1 MNKRFAIAGIIAFAF
16 LVLNVSP
23 SLADTISVT
32 QPGATDGFGS
42 TYMLSANCTG
52 SVCNVTLTIDS
63 TNATNP
69 DISAVDFKIGSSDTF
84 GGTVVP
90 PNGTWNTSSGSLGN
104 GGCGN
109 NSGGFI
115 CSQAASTS
123 SFAATCG
130 ILTWSWTGVDVTGD
144 VTVNHVGY
152 KYDNGTG
159 TLNGMIVSD
168 STFGSGSGGG
178 GTSVPEPGVLQLLG
192 VGLAGLGVMRR
203 RLLPL

>member
-1 MNKRFAIAGIIAFAF
+1 MNKRFAISGIIALAV
-16 LVLNVSP
+16 LLLNVS
-23 SLADTISVT
+23 SSHADTISVT

-63 TNATNP
+63 THATNP

-84 GGTVVP
+84 SGTVAA

-123 SFAATCG
+123 SFAATGG

-144 VTVNHVGY
+144 LTINHVGY

-168 STFGSGSGGG
+168 STFGGGGG

-192 VGLAGLGVMRR
+192 VGLVGLGMMRR
-203 RLLPL
+203 RLLSF

>member
-1 MNKRFAIAGIIAFAF
+1 MNKRFAIPGIIAFAF
-16 LVLNVSP
+16 LLLNVS
-23 SLADTISVT
+23 SSNADTISVT

-52 SVCNVTLTIDS
+52 SLCNVTLTIDS

-123 SFAATCG
+123 SFAATGG
-130 ILTWSWTGVDVTGD
+130 ILTWSWTGVDVSGD
-144 VTVNHVGY
+144 LTINHVGY

-168 STFGSGSGGG
+168 STFGSGG

-192 VGLAGLGVMRR
+192 AGLVGLGIMRR
-203 RLLPL
+203 RLLNF

>member
-1 MNKRFAIAGIIAFAF
+1 MNKRFVISGIIALAV
-16 LVLNVSP
+16 LLLNVS
-23 SLADTISVT
+23 SSHADTISVT

-63 TNATNP
+63 THATNP

-84 GGTVVP
+84 SGTVAA

-123 SFAATCG
+123 SFAATGG

-144 VTVNHVGY
+144 LTINHVGY

-168 STFGSGSGGG
+168 STFGGGGG

-192 VGLAGLGVMRR
+192 VGLVGLGMMRR
-203 RLLPL
+203 RLLSF

>member
-1 MNKRFAIAGIIAFAF
+1 MNKRFAIPGIIAFAF
-16 LVLNVSP
+16 LLLNVS
-23 SLADTISVT
+23 SSNADTISVT

-52 SVCNVTLTIDS
+52 SLCNVTLTIDS

-123 SFAATCG
+123 SFAATGG
-130 ILTWSWTGVDVTGD
+130 ILTWSWTGVDVSGD
-144 VTVNHVGY
+144 LTINHVGY

-168 STFGSGSGGG
+168 STFGSGG
-178 GTSVPEPGVLQLLG
+178 GTSVPEPGVLQPLG
-192 VGLAGLGVMRR
+192 AGLVGLGIMRR
-203 RLLPL
+203 RLLNF

>member
-1 MNKRFAIAGIIAFAF
+1 MNKRFVIPGIIALAV
-16 LVLNVSP
+16 LLLNVS
-23 SLADTISVT
+23 SSHADTISVT

-63 TNATNP
+63 THATNP

-84 GGTVVP
+84 SGTVAAP
-90 PNGTWNTSSGSLGN
+90 SGTWNTSSGSLGN

-123 SFAATCG
+123 SFAATGG

-144 VTVNHVGY
+144 LTINHVGY

-168 STFGSGSGGG
+168 STFGGGGG

-192 VGLAGLGVMRR
+192 VGLVGLGIMRR
-203 RLLPL
+203 RLVSF

>member
-1 MNKRFAIAGIIAFAF
+1 
-16 LVLNVSP
+16 
-23 SLADTISVT
+23 
-32 QPGATDGFGS
+32 
-42 TYMLSANCTG
+42 MLSANCTG

-63 TNATNP
+63 THATNP

-84 GGTVVP
+84 SGTVAA

-123 SFAATCG
+123 SFAATGG

-144 VTVNHVGY
+144 LTINHVGY

-168 STFGSGSGGG
+168 STFGGGGG

-192 VGLAGLGVMRR
+192 VGLVGLGIMRR
-203 RLLPL
+203 RLVSF

>member
-1 MNKRFAIAGIIAFAF
+1 MNKRFAISGIIALAV
-16 LVLNVSP
+16 LLLNVS
-23 SLADTISVT
+23 SSHADTISVT

-63 TNATNP
+63 THATNP
-69 DISAVDFKIGSSDTF
+69 DISAVDFKIGSSDIF
-84 GGTVVP
+84 SGTVAA

-123 SFAATCG
+123 SFAATGG

-144 VTVNHVGY
+144 LTINHVGY

-168 STFGSGSGGG
+168 STFGGGGG

-192 VGLAGLGVMRR
+192 VGLVGLGMMRR
-203 RLLPL
+203 RLLSF

>member
-1 MNKRFAIAGIIAFAF
+1 MNKRFAAVGIIAFAF
-16 LVLNVSP
+16 LLLNVSP

-52 SVCNVTLTIDS
+52 SLCNVTLTIDS

-69 DISAVDFKIGSSDTF
+69 DISAVDFKIGSSDTLS
-84 GGTVVP
+84 GTVVP

-115 CSQAASTS
+115 CSQAGSTS
-123 SFAATCG
+123 SFAATGG

-144 VTVNHVGY
+144 VAVNHVGY

-159 TLNGMIVSD
+159 SLNGMIVSD
-168 STFGSGSGGG
+168 STFGSGGG
-178 GTSVPEPGVLQLLG
+178 GTSVPEPSVLQLLG
-192 VGLAGLGVMRR
+192 VGLVGLGVMRR

>member
-1 MNKRFAIAGIIAFAF
+1 MNKRFAIPGIIAFAF
-16 LVLNVSP
+16 LLLNVS
-23 SLADTISVT
+23 SSNADTISVT

-52 SVCNVTLTIDS
+52 SLCNVTLTIDS

-84 GGTVVP
+84 NGTVVP

-123 SFAATCG
+123 SFAATGG
-130 ILTWSWTGVDVTGD
+130 ILTWSWTGVDVSGD
-144 VTVNHVGY
+144 LTINHVGY

-168 STFGSGSGGG
+168 STFGNGG

-192 VGLAGLGVMRR
+192 VGLVGLGVMRR
-203 RLLPL
+203 RMLNF

>member
-1 MNKRFAIAGIIAFAF
+1 MNKRFAIPGIIAFAF
-16 LVLNVSP
+16 LLLNVS
-23 SLADTISVT
+23 SSNADTISVT

-52 SVCNVTLTIDS
+52 SLCNVTLTIDS

-84 GGTVVP
+84 NGTVVP

-123 SFAATCG
+123 SFAATGG
-130 ILTWSWTGVDVTGD
+130 ILTWSWTGVDVSGD
-144 VTVNHVGY
+144 LTINHVGY

-168 STFGSGSGGG
+168 STFGNGG

-192 VGLAGLGVMRR
+192 VGLVGLGVMRR
-203 RLLPL
+203 RLLNF